1 MEQFSQLLYDQY
13 SFGCFNFFL
22 FRKYFFLSG
31 SSFFR
36 ILSHSLSQLIMTLP
50 KVMVLLIRQVFA
62 IQMPTNPIYSN
73 TKWYL
78 VIAMKMQLIIKKLHS
93 YLLLVV
99 FHCFMFFLSHLAHQ
113 MKLAVAQFGLRMV
126 IFIYFILRLQLIIQL
141 KEFV

>member
-13 SFGCFNFFL
+13 SFGCYYFFL

-31 SSFFR
+31 SSLYW
-36 ILSHSLSQLIMTLP
+36 ILSHSLSLLIMTLP

-62 IQMPTNPIYSN
+62 IQMP

-113 MKLAVAQFGLRMV
+113 MKLAEAQFGLRMV